1 MAKREI
7 TPEARTTNLLTQQL
21 PDELLVYDQDRHKA
35 HCLNST
41 AAFIW
46 KHCDGQTS
54 VSEMARKLQRE
65 TQVAVDEEIVWLG
78 LKQLAGHGL
87 LQERLTLPSRFT
99 AVSRR
104 EAIRRI
110 GLVSA
115 LAIPVIMSIT
125 APEAHA
131 QATCLARGFMCTS
144 NSQCCSGN
152 CRGNGTCG

>member
-1 MAKREI
+1 MGKRKF
-7 TPEARTTNLLTQQL
+7 TPEARTSDLVTQQL
-21 PDELLVYDQDRHKA
+21 PDELLIYDQNRHKV

-54 VSEMARKLQRE
+54 VSEMANKLQHE
-65 TQVAVDEEIVWLG
+65 TQLAVDEDIVWLG
-78 LKQLAGHGL
+78 LKQLAGRGL
-87 LQERLTLPSRFT
+87 LQTRVTLPAGLT

-104 EAIRRI
+104 EAIQRI
-110 GLVSA
+110 GIASA

-131 QATCLARGFMCTS
+131 QATCLPRDSACTQ
-144 NSQCCSGN
+144 NTQCCSGN
-152 CRGNGTCG
+152 CRGNGLCA

>member
-1 MAKREI
+1 MSKKEF
-7 TPEARTTNLLTQQL
+7 TPEARTSDLVTQQL
-21 PDELLVYDQDRHKA
+21 PDELLIYDQNRHKV

-41 AAFIW
+41 AALIW

-54 VSEMARKLQRE
+54 VSEMANKLQHE

-78 LKQLAGHGL
+78 LKQLAGRGL
-87 LQERLTLPSRFT
+87 LQKRVTLPARFT

-104 EAIRRI
+104 EAIQRI
-110 GLVSA
+110 GVVSA

-131 QATCLARGFMCTS
+131 QATCLPRDSACTA
-144 NSQCCSGN
+144 NTQCCSGN
-152 CRGNGTCG
+152 CRGNGLCA